1 MLSEGTR
8 SQPRWRV
15 RMADRK
21 TVGGVAVR
29 DIIEEY
35 SQVAHQPLG
44 YALELRVPK
53 QRSTVSIRR

>member
-1 MLSEGTR
+1 
-8 SQPRWRV
+8 
-15 RMADRK
+15 MADRK